1 MEKKILRIMLDIWAG
16 PIWGYEYDEVSNK
29 YTCGITALDNDEELI
44 KLHNEIQNLYSSY
57 YHINY
62 KDMPVFFDKT
72 QEKKDKEKM
81 LFLLSKLNKR
91 LKELNDGS
99 FIVEDLETERVEKL

>member
-16 PIWGYEYDEVSNK
+16 PIWGYEYDETFKK
-29 YTCGITALDNDEELI
+29 YTCGIDVLDNDSELI

-62 KDMPVFFDKT
+62 KDMPVYFDFE
-72 QEKKDKEKM
+72 QEKNDKEKM
-81 LFLLSKLNKR
+81 LALLFKLNKR

-99 FIVEDLETERVEKL
+99 FTVEDLETERVKNL